1 MAVWARACKAG
12 LVEVLLRERW
22 VRALAELSGE
32 ALTLSSE
39 PPPPSNGLPNG
50 SEWGGA
56 RSPGASPP
64 ELRGAAAAA
73 ASFSPPPPPLP
84 ASPSSSAPG
93 SPVPGSPPP
102 PPSSSSWSGVRRVRV
117 VKAEAG
123 GLGISIKGGRE
134 NRMPVLISRI
144 FPGLAAERC
153 GALRL
158 GDAILAVNGVDLRE
172 ATHDQAV
179 QALKRAGREVL
190 LEGFSV
196 GSLVPEQYYVRE
208 VRACLVKRKGI
219 PAQYAILAGFQNAV
233 VLRPSA
239 TKPNCHPDK
248 KLAFS
253 PSAGRV
259 AKMGTSIRASLADK
273 CGSCFRV
280 TTIMK
285 YMREA
290 TPYIK
295 KPSLVSDLPWD
306 GATPQ
311 SPSLSGSEDSGS
323 PKHSPAKDRK
333 VIPLK
338 MCYAA
343 RNLSMPD
350 LENRLIELHSP
361 DSRNT
366 LILRCKDTASAHS
379 WFTAIHANIMALLPQ
394 VLAELNAMLAASNTP
409 GSSKEVKHIAWL
421 AEQAR
426 LDGGRQQWRPVLLAM
441 TEKDLLLYDSMPWTR
456 DTWASPCHSYPLIAT
471 RLVHSGSGRRSP
483 CVGSDLTFA
492 TRTGSRQGIEMHIF
506 RVETH
511 RDLSF
516 WTRILVQ
523 GCHAAAELIKEVSLG
538 CIWNNQEVRLIIH
551 YDNGFTIS
559 KEEAGSSSVLFRY
572 PFEKLKM
579 SADDGL
585 RNLYLDFGG
594 PEGELVNT
602 GAPLLPKAHCLCV
615 AHVLVRQSNPH
626 GPASVGTKTPPGC
639 CRMVVVVA
647 AAMKQQQQHMVPA
660 LAISPSSSSFSSSS
674 KASVP

>member
-1 MAVWARACKAG
+1 MAVWTRACKAG

-32 ALTLSSE
+32 ALTLSSDPE
-39 PPPPSNGLPNG
+39 PPSTGQPLNGLPNG
-50 SEWGGA
+50 TEWGSPSA
-56 RSPGASPP
+56 PSSPGRP
-64 ELRGAAAAA
+64 
-73 ASFSPPPPPLP
+73 FSPPPPPAFSPEPPAAAVP
-84 ASPSSSAPG
+84 ASPP
-93 SPVPGSPPP
+93 
-102 PPSSSSWSGVRRVRV
+102 SGVRRVRV

-158 GDAILAVNGVDLRE
+158 GDAILAVNGIDLRD

-179 QALKRAGREVL
+179 QALKRAGREVV
-190 LEGFSV
+190 LEV
-196 GSLVPEQYYVRE
+196 
-208 VRACLVKRKGI
+208 
-219 PAQYAILAGFQNAV
+219 
-233 VLRPSA
+233 
-239 TKPNCHPDK
+239 
-248 KLAFS
+248 
-253 PSAGRV
+253 
-259 AKMGTSIRASLADK
+259 
-273 CGSCFRV
+273 
-280 TTIMK
+280 K
-285 YMREA
+285 YMREV

-306 GATPQ
+306 GAAPQ

-323 PKHSPAKDRK
+323 PKHHSPAKDRK

-361 DSRNT
+361 DGRNT
-366 LILRCKDTASAHS
+366 LILRCKDSATAHS

-394 VLAELNAMLAASNTP
+394 VLAELNAMLAANNTP
-409 GSSKEVKHIAWL
+409 GSSKEVRHIAWL

-426 LDGGRQQWRPVLLAM
+426 LDGGRQQWRPVLLAV
-441 TEKDLLLYDSMPWTR
+441 TEKDLLVYDCMPWTR
-456 DTWASPCHSYPLIAT
+456 DAWAAPCHSYPLVAT

-483 CVGSDLTFA
+483 CAGSDLTFA
-492 TRTGSRQGIEMHIF
+492 TRTGSRQGIEMHVF

-511 RDLSF
+511 RDLSS

-538 CIWNNQEVRLIIH
+538 CVLNNQEVCLTVH
-551 YDNGFTIS
+551 YENGFTIS
-559 KEEAGSSSVLFRY
+559 REEAGSASLLFRY

-579 SADDGL
+579 SADDGI

-594 PEGELVNT
+594 PEGELTLELHSCPKPVVFVLHT
-602 GAPLLPKAHCLCV
+602 FLSAKVTRMGLLA
-615 AHVLVRQSNPH
+615 
-626 GPASVGTKTPPGC
+626 
-639 CRMVVVVA
+639 
-647 AAMKQQQQHMVPA
+647 
-660 LAISPSSSSFSSSS
+660 
-674 KASVP
+674 

>member
-1 MAVWARACKAG
+1 MAVWTRASKAG
-12 LVEVLLRERW
+12 LVEVLVRERW

-32 ALTLSSE
+32 ALVLSSDPE
-39 PPPPSNGLPNG
+39 PVNGLPNG
-50 SEWGGA
+50 AEWG
-56 RSPGASPP
+56 SPVA
-64 ELRGAAAAA
+64 AAAAA
-73 ASFSPPPPPLP
+73 ASRARSPAGSPGGRSAAGSGSPEMPPSASVHPPSSPPSRPFSPPPGLP
-84 ASPSSSAPG
+84 GGASCSTSSP
-93 SPVPGSPPP
+93 PGSPP
-102 PPSSSSWSGVRRVRV
+102 SGVRRVRV

-158 GDAILAVNGVDLRE
+158 GDAILSVNGTDLRD

-190 LEGFSV
+190 LEV
-196 GSLVPEQYYVRE
+196 
-208 VRACLVKRKGI
+208 
-219 PAQYAILAGFQNAV
+219 
-233 VLRPSA
+233 
-239 TKPNCHPDK
+239 
-248 KLAFS
+248 
-253 PSAGRV
+253 
-259 AKMGTSIRASLADK
+259 
-273 CGSCFRV
+273 
-280 TTIMK
+280 K

-290 TPYIK
+290 SPYIK

-306 GATPQ
+306 GVAPQ

-323 PKHSPAKDRK
+323 PKHHGAAKDRK

-343 RNLSMPD
+343 RNLCMPD

-366 LILRCKDTASAHS
+366 LILRCKDTATAHS
-379 WFTAIHANIMALLPQ
+379 WFMAIHTNIMALLPQ

-426 LDGGRQQWRPVLLAM
+426 LDGGRQQWRPALLAV
-441 TEKDLLLYDSMPWTR
+441 TEKDLLLYDCMPWTR
-456 DTWASPCHSYPLIAT
+456 DAWASPCHSYPLVAT

-483 CVGSDLTFA
+483 CMGSDLSFA
-492 TRTGSRQGIEMHIF
+492 TRTGCRQGIAMHIF

-511 RDLSF
+511 RDLSS

-523 GCHAAAELIKEVSLG
+523 GCHAAAELVKEVSLG
-538 CIWNNQEVRLIIH
+538 CVLNAQEVRLIIH
-551 YDNGFTIS
+551 YENGFIIS
-559 KEEAGSSSVLFRY
+559 KEEAGSASVLFRY
-572 PFEKLKM
+572 PFERLRM
-579 SADDGL
+579 SADDGI

-594 PEGELVNT
+594 PEGELTLELHSCPKPIVFVLHT
-602 GAPLLPKAHCLCV
+602 FLSAKVTRLGLLV
-615 AHVLVRQSNPH
+615 
-626 GPASVGTKTPPGC
+626 
-639 CRMVVVVA
+639 
-647 AAMKQQQQHMVPA
+647 
-660 LAISPSSSSFSSSS
+660 
-674 KASVP
+674 